1 MAIRSL
7 NIVTVKKE
15 NQQEVIVSNPIK
27 VWFFWV
33 KNIIFLEEELNGMLK
48 IRDDEVK
55 YFENQTTS
63 LKAELAWERQKSK
76 KSEKLFKE
84 RLDQI
89 YKY

>member
-1 MAIRSL
+1 
-7 NIVTVKKE
+7 
-15 NQQEVIVSNPIK
+15 
-27 VWFFWV
+27 
-33 KNIIFLEEELNGMLK
+33 MLK

-63 LKAELAWERQKSK
+63 LKAELAWERQKTK

-84 RLDQI
+84 RLDQV